1 MTACALPAC
10 TLLARACRRYL
21 MGFGVAGGMALWSN
35 PVKGVLLGPMC
46 LALVSAAYHL
56 HASWVEMEAA
66 GALL

>member
-1 MTACALPAC
+1 
-10 TLLARACRRYL
+10 